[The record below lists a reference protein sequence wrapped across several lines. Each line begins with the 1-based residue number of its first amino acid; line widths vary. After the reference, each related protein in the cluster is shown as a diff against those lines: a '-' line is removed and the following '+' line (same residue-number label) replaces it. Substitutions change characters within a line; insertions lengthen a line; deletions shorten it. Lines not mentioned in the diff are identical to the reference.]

1 MELWLQRFRAYQDSS
16 HFWSV
21 TVSVLALLNPWLRL
35 YSDNPAGS
43 INTCGQVQ
51 TSLPSEPFCGHSR
64 DIWSYTGTVSQNTTT
79 GNPFV
84 SEQYLQYVTEV
95 VPSASCPRS
104 VLSSDWMQQ
113 CSLGTEPDKYQP
125 GAATA
130 FAKCVEIANKEILAS
145 PLANPDFV
153 VGFCEIE
160 VVGADTQKRRW
171 YHVKFPGEIF
181 QQQQAL
187 RKETLFDLECMSP
200 VTERCCQLVANTA
213 AELSR
218 FYRSLSASKYEHL
231 TLRYWPVNLGEMLR
245 LTKGVDIITRLRL
258 SYQQSFLN
266 RLDSLGDLCHRTTR
280 AISVPTISANR
291 LLPQKSVWSFHA
303 SGRLEDGSTTMFWQL
318 ELWDHLARDISKQST
333 RPGLRSGNTVIDERN
348 FALGRGW

>member
-1 MELWLQRFRAYQDSS
+1 M
-16 HFWSV
+16 
-21 TVSVLALLNPWLRL
+21 
-35 YSDNPAGS
+35 
-43 INTCGQVQ
+43 
-51 TSLPSEPFCGHSR
+51 
-64 DIWSYTGTVSQNTTT
+64 WSYTGTVSQNTTT

-104 VLSSDWMQQ
+104 VLFSDWMQQ

-145 PLANPDFV
+145 PLANPGFV

-181 QQQQAL
+181 QQQQTL
-187 RKETLFDLECMSP
+187 RNETLFDLE
-200 VTERCCQLVANTA
+200 VRHWTQE
-213 AELSR
+213 
-218 FYRSLSASKYEHL
+218 YEHL
-231 TLRYWPVNLGEMLR
+231 TLKYWPVNLGEMLR

-303 SGRLEDGSTTMFWQL
+303 SERLEDGSTTMFWQL
-318 ELWDHLARDISKQST
+318 KLWDHLARDISKQST

-348 FALGRGW
+348 FALGRGCNIMFLNTSHMLSSMLPQYYVRRESGANVPDDGPSLALLKIDFVNHFKEEPI

>member
-1 MELWLQRFRAYQDSS
+1 M
-16 HFWSV
+16 
-21 TVSVLALLNPWLRL
+21 
-35 YSDNPAGS
+35 
-43 INTCGQVQ
+43 
-51 TSLPSEPFCGHSR
+51 
-64 DIWSYTGTVSQNTTT
+64 WSYTGTVSQNTTT

-104 VLSSDWMQQ
+104 VLFSDWMQQ

-145 PLANPDFV
+145 PLANPDSV

-181 QQQQAL
+181 QKQQAL
-187 RKETLFDLECMSP
+187 RKETLFDLVCMSP

-218 FYRSLSASKYEHL
+218 FYRSLSASI
-231 TLRYWPVNLGEMLR
+231 NLGEMLR

-258 SYQQSFLN
+258 SYKQSFLN